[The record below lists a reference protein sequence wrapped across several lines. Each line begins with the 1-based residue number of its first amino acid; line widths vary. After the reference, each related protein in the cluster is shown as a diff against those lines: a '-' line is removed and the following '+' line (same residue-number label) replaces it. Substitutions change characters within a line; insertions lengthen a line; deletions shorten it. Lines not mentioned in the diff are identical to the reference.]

1 MVESVGGK
9 CHLVFFLVKMVGVN
23 RILNASNVES
33 WDACAGTLL
42 RGRVNLVCCN
52 FGNRCHLFVLHF

>member
-42 RGRVNLVCCN
+42 RGRVNLGAVW
-52 FGNRCHLFVLHF
+52 FTYL